1 MKKIILFI
9 VAIATTY
16 SFAQQ
21 TSVTD
26 SISLDEVVVVGGGV
40 IDLAKD
46 RVTPVASNTLTAED
60 FEDIGAGNVEFGE
73 TLKMVPN
80 VYFAS
85 NNGYGD
91 AELFVRGFDMVNTA
105 LMINGQPVNAVED
118 GRVYWSNWSGMSD
131 VAQAVEVQRGL
142 GSSKLAISS
151 VGGTINIVTKTTEST
166 KGGYFRTLAGSGGYA
181 KASFAYNTG
190 INDKGWAFSML
201 LDQWRADKKPG
212 RKFTAGQGQVYFF
225 SVGYRPNSKNNFN

>member
-118 GRVYWSNWSGMSD
+118 GRVFWSNWSGMSD
-131 VAQAVEVQRGL
+131 VAQEVEVQRGL

-166 KGGYFRTLAGSGGYA
+166 KGGYFRTLAGLSL
-181 KASFAYNTG
+181 
-190 INDKGWAFSML
+190 IHI
-201 LDQWRADKKPG
+201 
-212 RKFTAGQGQVYFF
+212 
-225 SVGYRPNSKNNFN
+225 